1 MNSPAP
7 RWLERLQVVGKAQA
21 RYLWVLLVTMIF
33 YAALL
38 QRARSGFDET
48 SLKVP
53 IVDLEVSGAV
63 VLGVGPALIS
73 FLVLVILGTMRA
85 YTRAREQLGLGR
97 ADWSGE
103 ELDSSPNAMDFAF
116 YTTRASPKVI
126 ATVLHFPYTFLLLG
140 GLVEAA
146 WIAKRLVDACP
157 PARWAFVGAG
167 AVFWLPAMW
176 LLARLAY
183 RRVRDVPTLWK
194 TK

>member
-1 MNSPAP
+1 MNSPDP

-33 YAALL
+33 YAALQ
-38 QRARSGFDET
+38 QRARAGTDET

-63 VLGVGPALIS
+63 VLGFGPALIS

-85 YTRAREQLGLGR
+85 YTRARQQLGLGH

-103 ELDSSPNAMDFAF
+103 ELDTSPNAMDFAF

-126 ATVLHFPYTFLLLG
+126 AAVLHFPYTAFLLA

-146 WIAKRLVDACP
+146 WIAKRMVDTCA
-157 PARWAFVGAG
+157 PARWMFLGAG
-167 AVFWLPAMW
+167 AVFWLPAVW
-176 LLARLAY
+176 LVAGLAY
-183 RRVRDVPTLWK
+183 RRVRDVPTLWR
-194 TK
+194 TR